1 MVGNGQLPQ
10 SPKPSIKYK
19 HNQTGGAFIELAESD
34 HEDYA
39 PSSSAINQHNGN
51 RNESKSAEIVRT
63 SDLVSAIGHLW
74 DRAIL
79 PPVLKSKPD
88 SYLDTVNFKKANT
101 FCYSAE
107 EGHVGASTS
116 AEGQDFSVNVIHA
129 THSSPASQESVE
141 CLKVIQKVSFFEPG
155 SSSSIYVNSLI
166 RGLFKSGSSSPIA
179 SFKDTGHARVGNLHN
194 SKDTQQLL
202 SEITISRLKHIV
214 NSNVSD
220 TMKNRDCCN
229 TGQRNSTCSISS
241 DDASQ
246 HTKNVSIV
254 NADCLPETA
263 ETINSLSGRSPKS
276 IMDKHASGTPLF
288 SDHLL
293 QAVEDTNEI
302 GSLTS
307 ISRLHVDH
315 SANPLTTDTGAH
327 NESQH
332 NPIETHLLEGESFQ
346 QQVFFTEGK
355 SNLEICSSK
364 HDKLGFA
371 RQEHAFAGAF
381 AGIFVSLCLH
391 PVDTIK
397 TVTQSCRSDPKSIFD
412 ISRSIIADRGVT
424 GLYRGIASNIAAS
437 APISAVYTFTYESV
451 KGALLPYFPK
461 ECHSLAHCVAG
472 GSASIATSV
481 IFTPSERIKQ
491 QMQVSSR
498 YKNSWNALLGIVG
511 KGGFSSL
518 YAGWGA
524 VLCRN
529 VPHSVI
535 KFYTYER
542 LKQLM
547 PSSLQSN
554 GQREMLR
561 TLICGGLAGS
571 TAALFTTPFDVVKT
585 RLQTQIPGS
594 RSKFN
599 GVLNTLVEIA
609 KHEGFKGLYRGLTPR
624 LVMYMTQGAL
634 FFASYESFK
643 RLFSLEAAQSNAQ
656 HLI

>member
-1 MVGNGQLPQ
+1 MAGSGQLPKSQ
-10 SPKPSIKYK
+10 KPSIKYK
-19 HNQTGGAFIELAESD
+19 HSQTGGAFFELAESNR
-34 HEDYA
+34 EDYA
-39 PSSSAINQHNGN
+39 PSSSGINQHDGN

-63 SDLVSAIGHLW
+63 TDIISAIGHLW

-79 PPVLKSKPD
+79 PPVLKPKAHLD
-88 SYLDTVNFKKANT
+88 HDTVNLKKGNT
-101 FCYSAE
+101 FCHPTE
-107 EGHVGASTS
+107 EGHIDASTS
-116 AEGQDFSVNVIHA
+116 AEDQYISVNLMPSS
-129 THSSPASQESVE
+129 HSPTSQASLE
-141 CLKVIQKVSFFEPG
+141 CLKVTQKVSFFERG
-155 SSSSIYVNSLI
+155 SSSYVNSLI
-166 RGLFKSGSSSPIA
+166 WRLVKSGSTNPIE
-179 SFKDTGHARVGNLHN
+179 SLKDTGHARVAKLHN
-194 SKDTQQLL
+194 SKVVHQLL
-202 SEITISRLKHIV
+202 SEITIARLKHLV
-214 NSNVSD
+214 NSNGLD
-220 TMKNRDCCN
+220 EMKNLDCYN
-229 TGQRNSTCSISS
+229 TGLRNSTCSNSS
-241 DDASQ
+241 DDAS
-246 HTKNVSIV
+246 HPTKNMSIR

-263 ETINSLSGRSPKS
+263 KASNSLSGPSLKFLVDKQASVTSPC
-276 IMDKHASGTPLF
+276 
-288 SDHLL
+288 SDHFL
-293 QAVEDTNEI
+293 QAVEDTDEI

-307 ISRLHVDH
+307 ISQLLADQN
-315 SANPLTTDTGAH
+315 ANPLAMDTGAH

-332 NPIETHLLEGESFQ
+332 KPTENHLLEGESFQ
-346 QQVFFTEGK
+346 QQVFFIEDK
-355 SNLEICSSK
+355 SQVEICSSK
-364 HDKLGFA
+364 HDKPSFA

-397 TVTQSCRSDPKSIFD
+397 TVTQSCRSDQKSILD

-451 KGALLPYFPK
+451 KGALLPYLSK

-498 YKNSWNALLGIVG
+498 YQSSWNALLGIVG

-529 VPHSVI
+529 VPHSII

-554 GQREMLR
+554 GQKEMLR

-594 RSKFN
+594 RNQFD
-599 GVLNTLVEIA
+599 GVFNTLVGIA
-609 KHEGFKGLYRGLTPR
+609 KHEGLKGLYRGLTPR

-643 RLFSLEAAQSNAQ
+643 RLFFLEAAQGSAQ